1 MRLKKLV
8 LQGYKTFASK
18 TEFIFEG
25 GITAVVG
32 PNGSGKSNVA
42 DAVRWVLG
50 EQSYSTLRGKR
61 TTDMIFAGSEKRA
74 RAGMASATLT
84 LDNHD
89 GWLPIDYTEVE
100 ICRRAYRSGE
110 NEYLLNGQKVRLM
123 DVNDL
128 LARAGV
134 AEQTYTIIGQGLIDQ
149 ALSLKADERRALFE
163 EAAGISHYK
172 NKRATTLRRLQ
183 ETERN
188 LLRINDILSEIKPRL
203 SSLKRQAS
211 RAQNYEQVRVDLHH
225 LLRIWYGYQW
235 EKAKK
240 SLRERRQTATTAEQL
255 WQKERAQL
263 LAKQDEIERVRQ
275 TGHELQEQIQ
285 AKQTVR
291 ENLRGR
297 LEQARREVAILQE
310 RRVAL
315 ERQLGESS
323 EDLPLLQSQQKQ
335 AAAELEAA
343 VGELTAVQN
352 ELNDQQVAFQKFEG
366 AYQQQQAEI
375 KKWQNE
381 VRTQEGTLRQ
391 LQTKLAQ
398 GEGQLAQLQERL
410 AEQSGGAADDTAV
423 LNELTSQSEK
433 LQLRLNTAT
442 QQSDDLRQQV
452 KTLQAER
459 RTLEKELRDQRRQL
473 DQERQ
478 KQNEANNELAR
489 QQARVELLQK
499 MRTPQVKISQNVS
512 VAGQLSQFVT
522 IPEPYQRPI
531 ELALQ
536 AQLAAL
542 IVPSTADVWHIAQNR
557 SAKEAVLLLNQA
569 QISPPPLPELALTDE
584 EKGQVLGWAGAL
596 VTARP
601 GYEAAVAALL
611 NPILLVQTARLA
623 YEIAPRLPHGY
634 LAVSP
639 DGFVAHANGLVELVR
654 QDGQTSLLAQE
665 AEYRQAAQALEQMTA
680 DMAALT
686 AGGQGLHTAVREQQ
700 KKLDELQKEE
710 RRLSRLMQEAEQ
722 RHGRVQRDLE
732 RQEQQVA
739 FTRRQQAQ
747 RAQEQTQLQ
756 ERIAQLEQAHTKL
769 IAARD
774 EQEQAVQMARETLA
788 ALPVGEADQQRQ
800 VLRQQI
806 NATRAI
812 LDGRRAIVDNRRAT
826 LNQLEKQIARLQA
839 RRQEWSTQLLKMDLP
854 TAEEELAAL
863 GTQMAGLAGEL
874 EPLQERLTAVQKG
887 LRVLEGDTAV
897 VQRTT
902 HELETRYT
910 QAKITLSQ
918 QETHIENLKERI
930 STELGL
936 VSLSYDEDQHGDT
949 PLPFAEVVQELPT
962 VEELPEGIEESVQ
975 KRREQL
981 SRMGAINP
989 DAPAE
994 YEELQERHD
1003 FLEQQLHDLEETDK
1017 QLRHIITELDELT
1030 SQAFA
1035 ETVQK
1040 VNVTFKEMFTR
1051 LFGGG
1056 AAELVLTEPDDLTI
1070 SGVDIIAQ
1078 LPGRRPQ
1085 GLALLSG
1092 GERSLTAASLI
1103 FALLKVSPTPFC
1115 MMDEVDA
1122 ALDEANVTRFR
1133 DVLQELSEKIQFV
1146 VITHNRGTVQAA
1158 QTIYGI
1164 TMGSDSASQ
1173 VISVRPEEY
1182 VTQAEL
1188 WGEGKRGGE

>member
-18 TEFIFEG
+18 TEFIFDG

-61 TTDMIFAGSEKRA
+61 TTDMIFAGSQKRA

-211 RAQNYEQVRVDLHH
+211 RAQNYEQVRTDLHH

-235 EKAKK
+235 EKSKK
-240 SLRERRQTATTAEQL
+240 SLRERRQTATTAEQQ

-275 TGHELQEQIQ
+275 KGHELQEQIQ

-291 ENLRGR
+291 DNLRGR

-315 ERQLGESS
+315 ERQLAESS
-323 EDLPLLQSQQKQ
+323 EDLPMLESQQKQ
-335 AAAELEAA
+335 AAAELEQA
-343 VGELTAVQN
+343 VAELTAVQN
-352 ELNDQQVAFQKFEG
+352 ELNGQQSEFKKFESE
-366 AYQQQQAEI
+366 YQEKQAEI
-375 KKWQNE
+375 KKWQTE

-410 AEQSGGAADDTAV
+410 TEQSGGQADDTAV
-423 LNELTSQSEK
+423 LNELATHSDK
-433 LQLRLNTAT
+433 LRLVLNTAVGHT
-442 QQSDDLRQQV
+442 TDLREQV
-452 KTLQAER
+452 KTLQSQK

-478 KQNEANNELAR
+478 KQNQANNELAR

-499 MRTPQVKISQNVS
+499 MRTPQVKIGQNVT

-522 IPEPYQRPI
+522 IPEAYQRPI

-536 AQLAAL
+536 ARLAAL
-542 IVPSTADVWHIAQNR
+542 IVPSADEVWHIAEKR
-557 SAKEAVLLLNQA
+557 SAKEAVMLLNAA
-569 QISPPPLPELALTDE
+569 QITPAPLPDLELSPAE
-584 EKGQVLGWAGAL
+584 QAGVIGWAGAL
-596 VTARP
+596 VTAQA
-601 GYEAAVAALL
+601 GYEGVVSALL
-611 NPILLVQTARLA
+611 NPILLVHTAVSA
-623 YEIAPRLPHGY
+623 YQIAPKLPPGY

-639 DGFVAHANGLVELVR
+639 DGFVAYASGLVELVR
-654 QDGQTSLLAQE
+654 QDGQTSLLTQE
-665 AEYRQAAQALEQMTA
+665 AEYRQARQALEQMTA
-680 DMAALT
+680 DVAALE
-686 AGGQGLHTAVREQQ
+686 AGGKELHTAVRDQQ
-700 KKLDELQKEE
+700 KQIDDLQKEE
-710 RRLSRLMQEAEQ
+710 RRLSRLAQEAEQ
-722 RHGRVQRDLE
+722 RQSRAQRDLE
-732 RQEQQVA
+732 RQEQQVE

-747 RAQEQTQLQ
+747 R
-756 ERIAQLEQAHTKL
+756 
-769 IAARD
+769 
-774 EQEQAVQMARETLA
+774 EQEQAQLRERISQLEATRTKLLEARDQQEAQVQQAQEALA
-788 ALPVGEADQQRQ
+788 VLPVGEADQQREA
-800 VLRQQI
+800 LRQQI
-806 NATRAI
+806 NATRSI
-812 LDGRRAIVDNRRAT
+812 MDGRRAIVDNRRAT
-826 LNQLEKQIARLQA
+826 LNQLETQIARLQA

-854 TAEEELAAL
+854 TAEQELATLA
-863 GTQMAGLAGEL
+863 GQMAHLGGEL
-874 EPLQERLTAVQKG
+874 TPLQEESTAVQKQV
-887 LRVLEGDTAV
+887 RVLEGDTAV

-910 QAKITLSQ
+910 QAKIALSQ
-918 QETHIENLKERI
+918 QETHIDNLKERI

-936 VSLSYDEDQHGDT
+936 VSLAYDEDQYGDT
-949 PLPFAEVVQELPT
+949 PLPFTEVVQELPT
-962 VEELPEGIEESVQ
+962 VAELPEDIEDSVQ

-994 YEELQERHD
+994 YDELQERHD
-1003 FLEQQLHDLEETDK
+1003 FLEQQLGDLEETDK
-1017 QLRHIITELDELT
+1017 QLRHIIAELDELT

-1056 AAELVLTEPDDLTI
+1056 AAELLLTEPDDLTI

-1133 DVLQELSEKIQFV
+1133 EVLQELSQKIQFV

-1188 WGEGKRGGE
+1188 WGE